1 MAALHEDDPEIR
13 SLNAHL
19 SGEPAQ
25 AIVMTPGQAGIEVK
39 NNVLAVMPHFY
50 GRKIDNPYEFL
61 HEFCKLCGIQRKPA
75 GSSEEGYRLRAIPF
89 ALKGETDTW
98 FMRLPPNSVRSW
110 AEFRSIFLDYFFPAT
125 RTNALKK
132 EIQGATQE
140 GDKTLSQYWGRF
152 KGLLDACPNNRMSEA
167 EIYNNFYE
175 GLAPESKDLVNSSS
189 GGDFS
194 RLRLSKARKV
204 MERLINAKK
213 AYDNSRAQVL
223 RRAPVH
229 AATDQV
235 DDKMEARMD
244 RFEKAILNALE
255 KNKPPPAEKCQAPL
269 GQEEAY
275 GQYGQAS
282 EMMDYQQVN
291 AVGNWN
297 PGGHWNQNGGWVPRQ
312 RDAPWREH
320 PNFHWAE
327 PNSVPPPQPSNA
339 QAQKERPQWPS
350 RNSEGPNSWNRG
362 QGNQPNWSSRN
373 AQNQYVPPH
382 QRGQQGGQGQGPS
395 GHYNQGGSNQQYSRQ
410 QNRLTDDLVGDL
422 LNLQQNLQNYMM
434 SNNEVVHRLQDVQQ
448 EQKAAM
454 DMLNK
459 QLSQIATSLNEMR
472 RTEGR
477 IPATVKM
484 PGKDNVSMITLR
496 SSGSKGTD
504 ELTKKTGQAGDD
516 LQRKDLRASLPKNT
530 DPFFLEL
537 EMANEKKESK
547 EKEEVLLPE
556 SASKRI
562 VIDKNPPVIQELPSK
577 HADPGVFT
585 LPITVGGEKVDHAI
599 CDLGASINILPLSVY

>member
-1 MAALHEDDPEIR
+1 MAALHEDDPEIG
-13 SLNAHL
+13 SLNAYL

-39 NNVLAVMPHFY
+39 NNMLAVMPHFY

-61 HEFCKLCGIQRKPA
+61 HEFCKLCGIQRRPA
-75 GSSEEGYRLRAIPF
+75 GSSEEEYRLRAIPF
-89 ALKGETDTW
+89 ALKGEADTW
-98 FMRLPPNSVRSW
+98 FMRLPPNSIRSW

-140 GDKTLSQYWGRF
+140 GDETLSQYWGRF
-152 KGLLDACPNNRMSEA
+152 KGLLDACPNNRMLEA

-194 RLRLSKARKV
+194 RLRLSEARKV
-204 MERLINAKK
+204 MGRLIDAKK
-213 AYDNSRAQVL
+213 AYDNPRAQVL

-229 AATDQV
+229 AATDQA
-235 DDKMEARMD
+235 DDKIEARMD
-244 RFEKAILNALE
+244 RFEKTILNALE
-255 KNKPPPAEKCQAPL
+255 KNKQPTPAEKCQAPL

-291 AVGNWN
+291 VVGNWN

-320 PNFHWAE
+320 PNFRWAE

-339 QAQKERPQWPS
+339 QAQE
-350 RNSEGPNSWNRG
+350 E
-362 QGNQPNWSSRN
+362 N

-382 QRGQQGGQGQGPS
+382 QRGQQGGQGQGPN
-395 GHYNQGGSNQQYSRQ
+395 GHYNQGPGGNFHHPQGGGNYNNQQGPPGNPQYNQGPSFNQQGGGSNQQYSRQ
-410 QNRLTDDLVGDL
+410 QNRHIDDLVGDL
-422 LNLQQNLQNYMM
+422 LNSQQNLQNNMM
-434 SNNEVVHRLQDVQQ
+434 SNNDVVHRLQDAQQ

-459 QLSQIATSLNEMR
+459 
-472 RTEGR
+472 
-477 IPATVKM
+477 
-484 PGKDNVSMITLR
+484 
-496 SSGSKGTD
+496 
-504 ELTKKTGQAGDD
+504 
-516 LQRKDLRASLPKNT
+516 
-530 DPFFLEL
+530 
-537 EMANEKKESK
+537 
-547 EKEEVLLPE
+547 
-556 SASKRI
+556 
-562 VIDKNPPVIQELPSK
+562 
-577 HADPGVFT
+577 
-585 LPITVGGEKVDHAI
+585 
-599 CDLGASINILPLSVY
+599 